1 MPPNPPNKRVASPR
15 AACTSRHACKYPQ
28 FSRKI
33 LNPPPPKWNPRYA
46 TAWAETFLRASI
58 HAFASRVDH
67 MPDYCRLG
75 NLRENILSFSCNS
88 DKIVEMKRYVNHIT
102 LLSIDKT
109 WRFMLFAI
117 DNFCKIDTFLLL
129 LECTRTYSCM
139 HISEPEKM

>member
-1 MPPNPPNKRVASPR
+1 
-15 AACTSRHACKYPQ
+15 
-28 FSRKI
+28 
-33 LNPPPPKWNPRYA
+33 
-46 TAWAETFLRASI
+46 
-58 HAFASRVDH
+58 

-139 HISEPEKM
+139 HISEPEKMSAYGNFDMFKVDAIKNRYFSTYIRLAVFIPNV